1 MAARNISGMYQHAAS
16 SSLHPALATLSD
28 NGQLDIVCQYSQQSL
43 RQACRQDYRFGPVI
57 PGLAVEL
64 QLRDGALFV
73 PDNTSYR
80 WPQLSNTA
88 RFAAWLESH
97 KVSVLSAVLL
107 SPLLLWWFVFHLMPA
122 LASAAVPLVPDAV
135 KVQMGQ
141 QTFYALKKTA
151 LDPTQLPDELQQNI
165 QKHWQQALRQLPL
178 GEQRYLLHLMRSD
191 TFGANAF
198 ALPDG
203 TVVLTDEL
211 ALLLQDNPDAILAVL
226 LHEIGHVEAQHSVRL
241 VAQSL
246 GTALV
251 LGVIFGDTEGIAD
264 LILGSGSSLLQ
275 SAFSRDMERE
285 ADAYSL
291 QQLVALG
298 KSPTAFADAMQA
310 LLQSADHEHSDYEK
324 FLRYLSTHPDT
335 AERIEQAK
343 HYNAH

>member
-1 MAARNISGMYQHAAS
+1 MTAVNISGMYQHAAS

-28 NGQLDIVCQYSQQSL
+28 NGQLNIICQHSQQSL
-43 RQACRQDYRFGPVI
+43 CQVSRDDYRFGPVI
-57 PGLAVEL
+57 AGLAVEL

-73 PDNTSYR
+73 PDNASYR
-80 WPQLSNTA
+80 WPQLSNGA
-88 RFAAWLESH
+88 RLAAWLESH
-97 KVSVLSAVLL
+97 KGSVLAAVLL
-107 SPLLLWWFVFHLMPA
+107 CPILLWGFVFHLMPA
-122 LASAAVPLVPDAV
+122 LAGAVVPLVPDQV
-135 KVQMGQ
+135 KEQMGQ

-151 LDPTQLPDELQQNI
+151 LDPTQLPAELQQNI
-165 QKHWQQALRQLPL
+165 QQYWQQTLQQLPL
-178 GEQRYLLHLMRSD
+178 SQQRYQLHLMRSD

-226 LHEIGHVEAQHSVRL
+226 LHEIGHVERQHSVRM

-264 LILGSGSSLLQ
+264 LVLGSGSSLLQ

-285 ADAYSL
+285 ADQFAL
-291 QQLVALG
+291 QQLVTLD

-310 LLQSADHEHSDYEK
+310 LLKSAEHDHSDYEK

-343 HYNAH
+343 QYPTH